1 MARIVLFV
9 IIGLI
14 VWGLLR
20 GFGRSRV
27 TRDEAATRRTAG
39 EDMVA
44 CARCGVH
51 MPRSEAKIDAGSFY
65 CRDNPRCTATG

>member
-14 VWGLLR
+14 VWGLFR

-27 TRDEAATRRTAG
+27 TRDEAATRRAAT

-51 MPRSEAKIDAGSFY
+51 MPMSEAKIDAGSFY
-65 CRDNPRCTATG
+65 CRDNPRCTAAG

>member
-14 VWGLLR
+14 VWGLFR

-27 TRDEAATRRTAG
+27 TRDEREAGRAAG

-65 CRDNPRCTATG
+65 CRDNPRCTAPG

>member
-1 MARIVLFV
+1 V
-9 IIGLI
+9 IIGLAA
-14 VWGLLR
+14 WGLLR

-27 TRDEAATRRTAG
+27 QRDERAARNATP

-51 MPRSEAKIDAGSFY
+51 MPKSEARIDAGSFY
-65 CRDNPRCTATG
+65 CRENPRCTAPG

>member
-1 MARIVLFV
+1 VVIGFV
-9 IIGLI
+9 

-20 GFGRSRV
+20 GFARSRV
-27 TRDEAATRRTAG
+27 TRDEGAARASTP

-51 MPRSEAKIDAGSFY
+51 MPRSDATIDSGSFY
-65 CRDNPRCTATG
+65 CRDNPRCLAPR

>member
-9 IIGLI
+9 IIGLV
-14 VWGLLR
+14 VWGLFR
-20 GFGRSRV
+20 GFGRERV
-27 TRDEAATRRTAG
+27 TRHEREAGRTAG

-65 CRDNPRCTATG
+65 CRDNPRCTAPG